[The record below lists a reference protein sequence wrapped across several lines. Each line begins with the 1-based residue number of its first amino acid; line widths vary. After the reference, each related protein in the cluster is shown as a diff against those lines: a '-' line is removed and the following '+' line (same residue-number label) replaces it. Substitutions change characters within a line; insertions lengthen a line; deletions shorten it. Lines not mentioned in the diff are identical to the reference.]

1 MEGRKDRQLPVNG
14 VFTERPSEERKYLTK
29 NLSAVS
35 ESVATVTI
43 HRDEEDL
50 SISPLSFSLFLSP
63 LLQALPPSLRR
74 LVFRLI
80 FARSIF

>member
-50 SISPLSFSLFLSP
+50 SVSPSLSLSP

>member
-50 SISPLSFSLFLSP
+50 SISPLSLSLSP